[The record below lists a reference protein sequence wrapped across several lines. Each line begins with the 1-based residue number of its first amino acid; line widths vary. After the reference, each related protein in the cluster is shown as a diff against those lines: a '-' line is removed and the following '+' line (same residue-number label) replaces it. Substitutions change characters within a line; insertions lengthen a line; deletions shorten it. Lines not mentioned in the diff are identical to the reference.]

1 MKANPKAVTEFK
13 KQLEG
18 ILPKS
23 DLESLNEFANEYEVD
38 GKETVADEF
47 VTEALSRIANGEI
60 SLNKTILEKIKEF
73 LRKLAKSLGM
83 VPNQIKLTGKE
94 DVVRFAEKLSEAFQE
109 GRIIDIASNSEAK
122 LLNSDPYSNGE
133 RGYVDLDTEFK
144 PKYKKEKEKLGD
156 YSNVDFAKKIPVK
169 SLKEIVKKYEGRVFF
184 ITSDATG
191 LGYDSNGDKILGG
204 IGYLGIDENVN
215 EDIGF
220 ASVDEK
226 TAKGTV
232 GTMYNRFGGGKPI
245 AVMVM
250 VQAPS
255 STLGNY
261 YGSKFFGRGLKQ
273 IKASNE
279 QEYSDALDSIKEFIV
294 KNKAVNKA
302 LKKNKTTD
310 ALISLF
316 ENIDDYSEVEFAKE
330 FIKDTSFDVRREMLN
345 SLFVDN
351 ENIATDKSTP
361 SVKVSLKKL
370 GFNKTEFLN
379 EYGDSKLEP
388 LFKNDEAGYLAGGFE
403 LTLPVNRDGLKDLI
417 SDTND
422 KGVTHDQFNGK
433 LPKTGESF
441 YLDGLYHA
449 QDNFKGFAKP
459 NTEITSDPEL
469 RAKADKLVRS
479 TFKKDTDYNA
489 IYRKGGEKA
498 VAKSKRG
505 YKHLA
510 SPKKSIF
517 KNEILAK
524 KIPEALSEKTPSIPA
539 DVARGMGFSP
549 KEGVES
555 DLMNAEFTSAKF
567 QKAKPTVTNPAEHKI
582 EGGKVKFQKTPKEKK
597 LFREPNQDIINVSE
611 EYKKSKGINK
621 PAAKKIFEL
630 DVENSKSIA
639 DAYEAMENNPSD
651 PKVKKAYTALANE
664 VTEQFNALIEAGY
677 KVELYKGKG
686 EPYANSSEMLQDLRD
701 NKRLKSLSTE
711 SDFGK
716 EGIGVKIKADNPMLA
731 DSGLKDVNGKSLLV
745 NDLFRFVHDVFGHG
759 EQGTS
764 FGAIGEENAW
774 NVHSKLFS
782 DDARRAL
789 TTETRGQNSWV
800 NFGPQM
806 RNADGSVMQK
816 GDPGYLSPMER
827 PFADQKNGLLPDSM
841 VFEEKIRR
849 Y

>member
-1 MKANPKAVTEFK
+1 VFGVSPESQFKLNQGGDFGRVHVLLNEKDALEFRKKGSKVNEEVKKLAREERSDESEVVLDLRNRDVAKTKGPKVFKKQNAGEVDKLTKEAKTSRQKTALGTVKNIIKALGSINPDLEVLVHETEDSYLEAMGKEAKGTSGALATDGKIHLNLSRIKDNTALHEAAHVVIAAHMKANPKAVTEFK

-611 EYKKSKGINK
+611 
-621 PAAKKIFEL
+621 
-630 DVENSKSIA
+630 
-639 DAYEAMENNPSD
+639 
-651 PKVKKAYTALANE
+651 KV
-664 VTEQFNALIEAGY
+664 
-677 KVELYKGKG
+677 
-686 EPYANSSEMLQDLRD
+686 
-701 NKRLKSLSTE
+701 
-711 SDFGK
+711 
-716 EGIGVKIKADNPMLA
+716 
-731 DSGLKDVNGKSLLV
+731 
-745 NDLFRFVHDVFGHG
+745 
-759 EQGTS
+759 
-764 FGAIGEENAW
+764 
-774 NVHSKLFS
+774 
-782 DDARRAL
+782 
-789 TTETRGQNSWV
+789 
-800 NFGPQM
+800 
-806 RNADGSVMQK
+806 
-816 GDPGYLSPMER
+816 
-827 PFADQKNGLLPDSM
+827 
-841 VFEEKIRR
+841 
-849 Y
+849 